1 MIVPYGQ
8 KGVYVGRGSTKKDK
22 SISQTSREALGLT
35 REKASEVLG
44 YLSPEKI
51 EKIENAKVNIQ
62 PEDVVAMANGYKA
75 PGLCN
80 YYCANEC
87 PIGQR
92 SVPEVKMKE
101 LSQITIETLSA
112 LSKIEKETDRLVE
125 IVEDGKITPDE
136 YEDFLHIKSTLDK
149 ISLSVDSLQLWV
161 DQAVADGTI
170 DEEALKKKK

>member
-1 MIVPYGQ
+1 M
-8 KGVYVGRGSTKKDK
+8 GRGSTKKDK
-22 SISQTSREALGLT
+22 SIYQTSREALGLT

-62 PEDVVAMANGYKA
+62 PEDVVAMAEGYKA

-80 YYCANEC
+80 YYCSNEC

-170 DEEALKKKK
+170 DEEIIKKKK